1 MKLLLIKSNQPN
13 GHYCAQRH
21 FSFAGDVV
29 AEDALTPEQWVEVRS
44 DAWLSVVDGEAD
56 AETVALIDGVV
67 ADAETVALIDA
78 GAADAAQVEVD
89 AVTLAPEQKAKGK
102 AKS

>member
-56 AETVALIDGVV
+56 AETVALID
-67 ADAETVALIDA
+67 A
-78 GAADAAQVEVD
+78 GAADAVQADAAQAEVD

>member
-56 AETVALIDGVV
+56 AETVAL
-67 ADAETVALIDA
+67 LDA
-78 GAADAAQVEVD
+78 GAADAAQAELD
-89 AVTLAPEQKAKGK
+89 AVTLASEQKAKGK